1 MRSHVGHFS
10 DVLSQSVGAETAWPP
25 CADQWN
31 EDNPFWGNCLVATL
45 VFWGDQDFKGNLI
58 PCLAGEDEL
67 WHFQYTS
74 PETGLVDLTASQFG
88 GKEDFVYLSKGTKI
102 YNTVLSESLFNDP
115 SLADRLALLMERME
129 DNGYSCKAS
138 LGDILTHI
146 ESRYG
151 SHSFGPAPKTPGL

>member
-74 PETGLVDLTASQFG
+74 PETG
-88 GKEDFVYLSKGTKI
+88 TKW
-102 YNTVLSESLFNDP
+102 P
-115 SLADRLALLMERME
+115 
-129 DNGYSCKAS
+129 
-138 LGDILTHI
+138 
-146 ESRYG
+146 G
-151 SHSFGPAPKTPGL
+151 SGEHQGMSPGFFEACAICCEYKVS